1 MWSFSSQEQPRNVS
15 VYLQVEFLNFSM
27 AFRECWCQNWE
38 TLAASNKQTIFIN
51 RFSRVDWLHLWCL
64 PAGIPFIPKLQVS
77 TKPWLDVDIYLHTVN
92 RAKSLKHK
100 IKKTNSSIVSML
112 ILAPLYHVPCSKPD
126 HNSTQLHLLTQNYCT
141 LQLFSICSYTLQ
153 PNTEVKELKFAPWC
167 MTCWIFL
174 TLTCSSHCYTI

>member
-92 RAKSLKHK
+92 SAKSLKHK

-112 ILAPLYHVPCSKPD
+112 ILAPLYQFHVPSLITTPLNFICWHKIIAPYNFSASAPTHCS
-126 HNSTQLHLLTQNYCT
+126 QT
-141 LQLFSICSYTLQ
+141 LRWRS
-153 PNTEVKELKFAPWC
+153 
-167 MTCWIFL
+167 
-174 TLTCSSHCYTI
+174 